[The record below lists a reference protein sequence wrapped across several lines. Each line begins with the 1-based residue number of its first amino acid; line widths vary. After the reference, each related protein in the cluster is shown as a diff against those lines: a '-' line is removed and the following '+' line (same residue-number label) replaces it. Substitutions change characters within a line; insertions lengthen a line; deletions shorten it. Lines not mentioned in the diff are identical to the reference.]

1 MNSLQAHPKRTLSL
15 LLLLAVIVLAVS
27 PWLDLQSISSA
38 DIRQQIL
45 WDIRLPRLLFAFLA
59 GCGLALCGLVFQ
71 AMFHNPLATPF
82 TLGVASGASL
92 GAAISVYLGL
102 NFFLLGFTAQTL
114 SAFCGALIAISLV
127 FFISRL
133 RSGFSTE
140 TLLLT
145 GVAISFFFSSLILLV
160 QYLSDVNDAF
170 QIIRWLMGSL
180 TVVGYDDVRQLAPF
194 VIIAAIVI
202 IGFGRELNLLMAGD
216 DIAASRGVSVNRL
229 RYLMFFVT
237 SLCVGAIVALCGPI
251 GFIGMM
257 VPHICRLLIGQDH
270 QWLIPASLLFGG
282 SFLIICDTL
291 ARIVIAPAELP
302 VGVITTLLG
311 GPFFL
316 WLLIRNKRLA
326 A

>member
-1 MNSLQAHPKRTLSL
+1 MNYLQKNPKQTLAAL
-15 LLLLAVIVLAVS
+15 LMLSVVVLLVS
-27 PWLDLQSISSA
+27 PWIDLSSISSP
-38 DIRQQIL
+38 DIRQQIF
-45 WDIRLPRLLFAFLA
+45 WDIRVPRLLFAFLA

-92 GAAISVYLGL
+92 GAALSVYLGI
-102 NFFLLGFTAQTL
+102 NFLILGISSQTI
-114 SAFCGALIAISLV
+114 SAFIGAIVAISLV
-127 FFISRL
+127 YAISRL

-140 TLLLT
+140 TLLLA

-180 TVVGYDDVRQLAPF
+180 TVVGYGDIIQLAPF
-194 VIIAAIVI
+194 VLLAAIVI

-216 DIAASRGVSVNRL
+216 DIAVSRGINVTRL
-229 RYLMFFVT
+229 RYILFAIT
-237 SLCVGAIVALCGPI
+237 SLCVAAIVALCGPI
-251 GFIGMM
+251 GFVGMM
-257 VPHICRLLIGQDH
+257 VPHICRLLIGQNH

-282 SFLIICDTL
+282 SFMIICDTIS
-291 ARIVIAPAELP
+291 RIIIAPAELP

-316 WLLIRNKRLA
+316 WLLMRSKRA
-326 A
+326 F

>member
-1 MNSLQAHPKRTLSL
+1 MNRLQTHPKRTLTL
-15 LLLLAVIVLAVS
+15 LLLLSVVVIMAS

-38 DIRQQIL
+38 EIRQQIL

-102 NFFLLGFTAQTL
+102 NFFLLGLSAQTL

-180 TVVGYDDVRQLAPF
+180 TVVGYDDIRQLAPF
-194 VIIAAIVI
+194 VIIAALVI

-216 DIAASRGVSVNRL
+216 DIAASRGVNVNRL
-229 RYLMFFVT
+229 RYLLFFVT

-251 GFIGMM
+251 GFVGMM
-257 VPHICRLLIGQDH
+257 VPHICRLLIGHDH